1 MNQKLLRVGVQL
13 RMDANIAKE
22 VAYEVLLRMN
32 PHQSMLT
39 AKRLEDA
46 DVTLDNMVKY
56 YLELGKAVAEFW
68 NSCWDMQYQTVLKP
82 HEMRNLYLPLMYA
95 VIFSSVGNLQVGNY
109 QYVIKA
115 KADEKPDR
123 KFLVEFSATLE
134 SMRDIIKGDT
144 GQIGN
149 RGAQPQTQVM
159 MCLIGEVSEDNRSA
173 EMLIRDGQKV
183 DTALAGLSTL
193 VGLSLVE
200 EAYRILYTGVE
211 EVNFRQLYTSIVEK
225 QSVGQVATVD
235 S

>member
-13 RMDANIAKE
+13 KMDANIAKE

-46 DVTLDNMVKY
+46 NVTLDNMVKY

-159 MCLIGEVSEDNRSA
+159 MCLVGEVSEDNQSA

-225 QSVGQVATVD
+225 QSVKQVATVD